1 MTLLSRDRA
10 RCIFC
15 VTGHLQVA
23 CAFVV
28 LGTNLAMRASD
39 ASCIVIDRD
48 ITEVVK
54 SVVIPRRAADAK
66 SDDASETPREKL
78 MVEVAHGSIEVIVD
92 AKANDTRIEA
102 QFTVDGIDL
111 KDAERRA
118 QVVKLYA
125 ERSADGTIV
134 VQPVFPGKAMAR
146 DSAKVTIRVPTC
158 GDSSVKSVDGAIS
171 VRGITGALR
180 VSTKSGSIKVTEHL
194 GSVDATSTDGSI
206 VIEGASDGV
215 RATSSNGSIRV
226 SLAEG
231 NDHPFTLESK
241 NGAIAMEVGT
251 SFDGVVHMTSVSG
264 ALALV
269 DPIKRALTP
278 HSAEHSMTVEI
289 GAAVGQSTMQT
300 TNGSVAL
307 SLRGVVV
314 K

>member
-15 VTGHLQVA
+15 VTGLLQVA

-102 QFTVDGIDL
+102 QFTVDGMDL

-194 GSVDATSTDGSI
+194 GFHRWIDRHRRCKRWRACDEQQWQHSRFVGRRQRSSLYARIKEWRDRDGS
-206 VIEGASDGV
+206 GDF
-215 RATSSNGSIRV
+215 
-226 SLAEG
+226 L
-231 NDHPFTLESK
+231 
-241 NGAIAMEVGT
+241 
-251 SFDGVVHMTSVSG
+251 
-264 ALALV
+264 
-269 DPIKRALTP
+269 
-278 HSAEHSMTVEI
+278 
-289 GAAVGQSTMQT
+289 
-300 TNGSVAL
+300 
-307 SLRGVVV
+307 
-314 K
+314 